1 MIAPDN
7 KASFLLRNRS
17 ALFRNISKAHHT
29 SPHKSVP
36 LRELW
41 FLSIITYSYMSFPC
55 IVAFPSPCGDY
66 GSYLW
71 SYLYRTIRRPHEESV
86 PLRGLWFLSKYMTIN
101 WPQSRRRIRPLAG
114 IMVLIGIVLLAFSKS
129 KLGTNPSPC
138 GDYGSYLVVDDT
150 KGLITS
156 SESVPLRGL
165 WFLSADQQA
174 RFAFDQD
181 GIRPLA
187 GIMVLIRTLYRWLYE
202 AVEMAFCGADHIFS
216 SFFVFCKK
224 MIFKKSFRLEF

>member
-114 IMVLIGIVLLAFSKS
+114 IMVLIELKPKADYTDRIL
-129 KLGTNPSPC
+129 NPSPC
-138 GDYGSYLVVDDT
+138 GDYGSYLRPLGSPIAPVPPPNPSPCGDYGSYLQEPERWKHNLRGHESVPLRGLWFLSHIILFAVVVDDVC
-150 KGLITS
+150 
-156 SESVPLRGL
+156 ESVPLRGL
-165 WFLSADQQA
+165 WFLSA
-174 RFAFDQD
+174 
-181 GIRPLA
+181 GL
-187 GIMVLIRTLYRWLYE
+187 
-202 AVEMAFCGADHIFS
+202 
-216 SFFVFCKK
+216 
-224 MIFKKSFRLEF
+224 KS

>member
-66 GSYLW
+66 GSYRNQKI
-71 SYLYRTIRRPHEESV
+71 YFKER
-86 PLRGLWFLSKYMTIN
+86 
-101 WPQSRRRIRPLAG
+101 
-114 IMVLIGIVLLAFSKS
+114 
-129 KLGTNPSPC
+129 LGR
-138 GDYGSYLVVDDT
+138 V
-150 KGLITS
+150 
-156 SESVPLRGL
+156 SVPLRGL
-165 WFLSADQQA
+165 WFLSAIG
-174 RFAFDQD
+174 RIFAWLLFALVSVPLRGLWFLSSNDYKVVYLPTLVSVPLRGLWFLSEGIFD
-181 GIRPLA
+181 REWRKYVFPSP
-187 GIMVLIRTLYRWLYE
+187 
-202 AVEMAFCGADHIFS
+202 CGDYGSYHDDN
-216 SFFVFCKK
+216 
-224 MIFKKSFRLEF
+224 E

>member
-1 MIAPDN
+1 
-7 KASFLLRNRS
+7 
-17 ALFRNISKAHHT
+17 
-29 SPHKSVP
+29 
-36 LRELW
+36 
-41 FLSIITYSYMSFPC
+41 MSFPC

-187 GIMVLIRTLYRWLYE
+187 GIMVLIVVKAIKHSGLYNVESVPLRGLWFLSIYAVNISTPTLFESVPLRGLWFLSAPFIDGFMKPLKWHFAGRIIY
-202 AVEMAFCGADHIFS
+202 FHHFS
-216 SFFVFCKK
+216 SFARK
-224 MIFKKSFRLEF
+224 

>member
-114 IMVLIGIVLLAFSKS
+114 IMVLIELKPKADYTDRIL
-129 KLGTNPSPC
+129 NPSPC
-138 GDYGSYLVVDDT
+138 GDYGSYHADT
-150 KGLITS
+150 MIDIICDEL
-156 SESVPLRGL
+156 
-165 WFLSADQQA
+165 
-174 RFAFDQD
+174 

-187 GIMVLIRTLYRWLYE
+187 GIMVLICGRSGHRLHRYRRRIRPL
-202 AVEMAFCGADHIFS
+202 AGIMVL
-216 SFFVFCKK
+216 
-224 MIFKKSFRLEF
+224 IFKSPKGGNITFVDMNPSPCGDYGSYRFKLEITIICWE